1 MENKYPRKRWRQP
14 RRADKCMALNKAL
27 DTTPD
32 VFLAGSIRCKN
43 EAWQDVAQLLRGMN
57 GKKLDLAM

>member
-14 RRADKCMALNKAL
+14 RRTDKCMALNKAL

-32 VFLAGSIRCKN
+32 AFLAGSIRCEN
-43 EAWQDVAQLLRGMN
+43 EAWRDVAQLLRGMN
-57 GKKLDLAM
+57 WKKLDLAM